1 MKRIFLILII
11 SLGSILVLSYKP
23 YHKTIWVLDN
33 EHVLTPGQVNSLD
46 SLYKAHEK
54 ITTNE
59 IALVTTPDFGSD
71 TSIVSFATSLA
82 NKYGVGKKE
91 KNNGV
96 VIVFSQAKRQ
106 TRISTGYGTEKVLKD
121 EYAKKIID
129 SLMIPAFKQGG
140 IFKGLWEGSKAIV
153 TFLEKPENKIN

>member
-1 MKRIFLILII
+1 MKRLFLILII

-59 IALVTTPDFGSD
+59 IALVTTPDLGSD
-71 TSIVSFATSLA
+71 TSIRSFAA
-82 NKYGVGKKE
+82 NLGRAYGVGKKGKDKGRWSVGIKFCWLLNE
-91 KNNGV
+91 FCRV
-96 VIVFSQAKRQ
+96 VAWDWATMDVNDKHF
-106 TRISTGYGTEKVLKD
+106 
-121 EYAKKIID
+121 
-129 SLMIPAFKQGG
+129 IP
-140 IFKGLWEGSKAIV
+140 
-153 TFLEKPENKIN
+153 